1 MKPPVLGPFASLL
14 LAASGASHAASLSVE
29 VGDGIRPGE
38 RVLVAAYAGASDW
51 MRKVSHRA
59 SATAPTDVGE
69 PGVYT
74 VRLDG
79 LAAGRYG
86 LVAYVDRNGNGQLD
100 RGLFGRPT
108 EPYGFSGGGGMF
120 GPPDFEDAAVDV
132 GSADLSVRIDLH

>member
-1 MKPPVLGPFASLL
+1 MNQRALGPIASLL
-14 LAASGASHAASLSVE
+14 LATTAAAHAASLSVE

-38 RVLVAAYAGASDW
+38 RVLVAAYAGASNW
-51 MRKVSHRA
+51 MQKVSHRVSEA
-59 SATAPTDVGE
+59 APADLAA
-69 PGVYT
+69 PGAYT
-74 VRLDG
+74 VRLEG

-86 LVAYVDRNGNGQLD
+86 LVAYVDRNGNGKLD

-132 GSADLSVRIDLH
+132 GGADLSIRIELN